1 MAVLESFKV
10 TVAGEDRRRDRQIAG
25 IVRAQIIHLL
35 CRAGASE
42 GPAPLTADVIDQAV
56 AQLWREFRGPWGEC
70 TSSGFEEN
78 GDEILITV
86 ENRWANV
93 AIDSNLAC
101 CKRLASQGYHT
112 WGDLAKLTAQQ
123 LRQLELTDFEVE
135 MLWLKLT
142 EKELVE

>member
-1 MAVLESFKV
+1 MAVLESFRV

-25 IVRAQIIHLL
+25 IVRTQIIHLL
-35 CRAGASE
+35 CRAGACE

-56 AQLWREFRGPWGEC
+56 AQLWREFRGPWGNYLKRI
-70 TSSGFEEN
+70 EEN

-123 LRQLELTDFEVE
+123 LRQQELTDFEVE